1 MSSLASKGAGD
12 RRAFTLIE
20 LLTVIAIIAILAALL
35 FPVFSR
41 AGEQVRQTTCMSNL
55 HQIYVAANLYK
66 DDQGGYPTLLLG
78 YAERPD
84 GLPWVPADSAAPVPL
99 NMLQHSPLT
108 PYMKDK
114 NTEFY
119 HCPNNQ
125 IKSLTATTTAVFPAN
140 SPWSTVLPSG
150 IPTV

>member
-1 MSSLASKGAGD
+1 MRSSAFMRAQ
-12 RRAFTLIE
+12 RPRAFTLIE

-41 AGEQVRQTTCMSNL
+41 ASEGVRQTTCMSNL

-84 GLPWVPADSAAPVPL
+84 GLPWAPADSAAPVPL
-99 NMLQHSPLT
+99 DKLLHSPLT
-108 PYMKDK
+108 
-114 NTEFY
+114 
-119 HCPNNQ
+119 
-125 IKSLTATTTAVFPAN
+125 
-140 SPWSTVLPSG
+140 
-150 IPTV
+150 